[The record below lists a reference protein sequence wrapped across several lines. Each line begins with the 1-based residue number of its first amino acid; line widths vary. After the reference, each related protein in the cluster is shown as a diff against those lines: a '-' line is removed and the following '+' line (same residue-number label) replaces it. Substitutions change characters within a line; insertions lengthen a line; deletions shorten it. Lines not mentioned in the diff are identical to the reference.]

1 VGGLEGLFGGDLAKS
16 LGGLIEQF
24 EGGSA
29 HQVPAADA
37 AAHHDAVAKKLSPQD
52 YEKAAI
58 DAASKLTPEQRK
70 EVAAKLTEAAKSQGQ
85 GHTVAAATAR
95 HHDSSSAEA
104 LGKLMGVLQNQPGG
118 VSGLLSGGA
127 SELLGN
133 AAVRSALVG
142 VAASAAKSLL

>member
-1 VGGLEGLFGGDLAKS
+1 MGGLEGLLGGDLAKS
-16 LGGLIEQF
+16 LGGLIQQF
-24 EGGSA
+24 EGGTA

-37 AAHHDAVAKKLSPQD
+37 AAHHDAVAQHLSAQE

-70 EVAAKLTEAAKSQGQ
+70 EVAAKLTEAATSQGH
-85 GHTVAAATAR
+85 GAAVAAASAQ
-95 HHDSSSAEA
+95 HSDPASAEG
-104 LGKLMGVLQNQPGG
+104 LGKLMGVLQGQPGG
-118 VSGLLSGGA
+118 VTGLLSGGA
-127 SELLGN
+127 GELLGN